1 MTAAQRARLFRL
13 VDGYTRSQHGW
24 FVAEMDLNGD
34 ETEWT
39 ICFRPVSSRRNSP
52 DRYACRY
59 MQIEA
64 RQALRGVRQKALT
77 VTLAEQLDRE
87 LKSLAS

>member
-1 MTAAQRARLFRL
+1 
-13 VDGYTRSQHGW
+13 
-24 FVAEMDLNGD
+24 
-34 ETEWT
+34 
-39 ICFRPVSSRRNSP
+39 
-52 DRYACRY
+52 